1 MTPLGRIII
10 TNARFSS
17 LRLNYL
23 LFQLGSVE
31 PAFIVEPERQL
42 SVPLHVSQPGD
53 SLGDFKEVFGKD
65 HLDLKCGNEGKTAL
79 HLAVHVGNV
88 GVVRE
93 LLDAGADKSKNDGGM
108 TPAQLALELSV
119 KQLDM
124 GDIVRLLTD
133 LNV

>member
-1 MTPLGRIII
+1 
-10 TNARFSS
+10 
-17 LRLNYL
+17 
-23 LFQLGSVE
+23 
-31 PAFIVEPERQL
+31 
-42 SVPLHVSQPGD
+42 
-53 SLGDFKEVFGKD
+53 
-65 HLDLKCGNEGKTAL
+65 LKCGNEGKTAL

-93 LLDAGADKSKNDGGM
+93 LLDAGADKSIKDDGGM
-108 TPAQLALELSV
+108 TPAQLALELSG